1 MKNDIEQILSNIRI
15 AYEYEIGEYIEPKS
29 RRREKVEMRNALVN
43 AARPYGTHRQLA
55 DMVGKTNHTT
65 AIHITREH
73 EVYYNYSPQYRR
85 NYAIAL
91 EVVEKFARR
100 HRLLPRING
109 KGLSRTTYES
119 EIDTINLTI
128 LALQKRRDAMVEKL
142 HEKRKSSTF
151 DTQSTI

>member
-1 MKNDIEQILSNIRI
+1 MRI
-15 AYEYEIGEYIEPKS
+15 AYEYETGEYLEPQN
-29 RRREKVEMRNALVN
+29 RRREKVELRNALVN

-55 DMVGKTNHTT
+55 EMVGKTNHTT
-65 AIHITREH
+65 TIHITKEH
-73 EVYYNYSPQYRR
+73 DVYYNYSPQYRR

-100 HRLLPRING
+100 HALLPRING
-109 KGLSRTTYES
+109 QGRSATTFEE
-119 EIDTINLTI
+119 EINSLNTTIE
-128 LALQKRRDAMVEKL
+128 ALKKRRDGFIESL